1 VGLFYFGAV
10 GHFRIGASIRIF
22 FVDADEFDQALNA
35 IVGERFDAMFSNAI
49 DPDHA
54 VLDLH
59 FNGDITQPVCKAL
72 QLT

>member
-1 VGLFYFGAV
+1 MGLFYFGAV

-49 DPDHA
+49 DPDCQSALEWGSVA
-54 VLDLH
+54 VLV
-59 FNGDITQPVCKAL
+59 QPRLFCAD
-72 QLT
+72 